1 MKKQMGLSRS
11 LWKKII
17 LAQLSISLAFGI
29 YGCDSEKMTVE
40 KKQKVENESTEIQ
53 QESEGEK
60 MRMTT
65 TEMEKIFESV
75 LPEKAYKEIGNH
87 NPVMTQRFGADPYA
101 MVYDGRV
108 YLYMTCDE
116 PMLDEN
122 GEILENDYSNIYKIN
137 VISSADLV
145 NWTDHGHKHFP
156 DKNKPWKDTT
166 KSTKNGPAKYS
177 PDIKDIEAFERE
189 TWEIGTPVTNGKN
202 WKVKKYDEIIGA
214 TGGKETQ
221 YVRIE
226 NSANTIHGHPIS
238 ESEYLKLL
246 K

>member
-1 MKKQMGLSRS
+1 MAVIVKN
-11 LWKKII
+11 
-17 LAQLSISLAFGI
+17 
-29 YGCDSEKMTVE
+29 DSG

-145 NWTDHGHKHFP
+145 NWTDHGSVYAASKM
-156 DKNKPWKDTT
+156 
-166 KSTKNGPAKYS
+166 GQQLG
-177 PDIKDIEAFERE
+177 
-189 TWEIGTPVTNGKN
+189 EIIPGHRQQP
-202 WKVKKYDEIIGA
+202 VKKLME
-214 TGGKETQ
+214 K
-221 YVRIE
+221 
-226 NSANTIHGHPIS
+226 
-238 ESEYLKLL
+238 
-246 K
+246 

>member
-75 LPEKAYKEIGNH
+75 LPEKAYKEIGN
-87 NPVMTQRFGADPYA
+87 Q
-101 MVYDGRV
+101 
-108 YLYMTCDE
+108 
-116 PMLDEN
+116 
-122 GEILENDYSNIYKIN
+122 IL
-137 VISSADLV
+137 L
-145 NWTDHGHKHFP
+145 
-156 DKNKPWKDTT
+156 
-166 KSTKNGPAKYS
+166 
-177 PDIKDIEAFERE
+177 
-189 TWEIGTPVTNGKN
+189 
-202 WKVKKYDEIIGA
+202 
-214 TGGKETQ
+214 
-221 YVRIE
+221 
-226 NSANTIHGHPIS
+226 
-238 ESEYLKLL
+238 
-246 K
+246 